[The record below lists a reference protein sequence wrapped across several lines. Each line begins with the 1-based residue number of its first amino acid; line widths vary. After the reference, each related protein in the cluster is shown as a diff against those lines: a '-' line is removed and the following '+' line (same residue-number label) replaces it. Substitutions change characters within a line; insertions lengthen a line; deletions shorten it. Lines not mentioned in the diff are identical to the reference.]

1 MASKIYV
8 ALFGLIILAGLFF
21 LGYYFGANA
30 GSGKLDL
37 ARNELADARSALDA
51 ARSGNADLERRLGE
65 IAGLARASAGT
76 VDSAIVESGKIT
88 DSAKRI
94 KLLVGAIRSAI
105 DSLRIILEKGTSTEI
120 P

>member
-8 ALFGLIILAGLFF
+8 ALFGLVILASLFF
-21 LGYYFGANA
+21 LGYYLGANA
-30 GSGKLDL
+30 GSGKLNL

-51 ARSGNADLERRLGE
+51 TRSGNADLERRLGE
-65 IAGLARASAGT
+65 IAGLAKTSTDT
-76 VDSAIVESGKIT
+76 VNLAIVESGKIT

-94 KLLVGAIRSAI
+94 KLLIGAIRTSLE
-105 DSLRIILEKGTSTEI
+105 SLRVIMEKGTSEKS

>member
-65 IAGLARASAGT
+65 IAGLAKTSSDT
-76 VDSAIVESGKIT
+76 VSLAIVESGKIT

-94 KLLVGAIRSAI
+94 KLLIGAIRATLA
-105 DSLRIILEKGTSTEI
+105 SLYDIMEKGTSTEI